1 MIMTDTPDS
10 THVSFAKMQG
20 TGNDFIVV
28 DNRSHGFST
37 SELSDCASSW
47 CRRRFGIGADG
58 LLALDVPES
67 AAADYRMHYVN
78 ADGSRATMCG
88 NGARCL
94 FRFAR
99 QAGFEK
105 PELAFDTDAGLY
117 RATHPG
123 GDASRVRLFVPDA
136 PSVESSVELDQDV
149 PGSIRA
155 LYFTNAGTEH
165 LVALVD
171 DVETVPV
178 REWGR
183 RLRGDPSLAPAG
195 ANVNFVEDRGGD
207 EIVLRTYEKGVEDET
222 LSCGTGVLAAAVVV
236 ERAREREPTDPM
248 DVQTRGGRLRVG
260 AASTDRGTERY
271 LDGPAVLVFR
281 GTIEWSPSTPR
292 PNLDEAVTAGAQT
305 DCP

>member
-1 MIMTDTPDS
+1 MTMMDTTDS

-28 DNRSHGFST
+28 DNRSYGFSM
-37 SELSDCASSW
+37 SELSDCAASW
-47 CRRRFGIGADG
+47 CRRRFGVGADG
-58 LLALDVPES
+58 LLALDAPES
-67 AAADYRMHYVN
+67 AAADYQMHYVN

-123 GDASRVRLFVPDA
+123 SDANRVRLFVPDL
-136 PSVESSVELDQDV
+136 PDVQSTVELDQDV
-149 PGSIRA
+149 PDSIQA
-155 LYFTNAGTEH
+155 LYFINAGTEH

-171 DVETVPV
+171 DMEAVPV

-195 ANVNFVEDRGGD
+195 ANVNFVEERATG
-207 EIVLRTYEKGVEDET
+207 EIALRTYEKGVEDET

-236 ERAREREPTDPM
+236 ERIRGRDPTDPM
-248 DVQTRGGRLRVG
+248 DVQTQGGRLRVG
-260 AASTDRGTERY
+260 VASTDRGPERY
-271 LDGPAVLVFR
+271 LEGPAVLVFR
-281 GTIEWSPSTPR
+281 GTIEWSSSTER
-292 PNLDEAVTAGAQT
+292 PNPDEAATVGAPT
-305 DCP
+305 GCP